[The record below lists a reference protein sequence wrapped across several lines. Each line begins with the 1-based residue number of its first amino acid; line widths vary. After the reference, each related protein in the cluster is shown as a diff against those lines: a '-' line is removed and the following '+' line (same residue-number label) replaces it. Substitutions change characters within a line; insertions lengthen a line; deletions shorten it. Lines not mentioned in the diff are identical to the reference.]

1 MEQGTGTEAVSD
13 AGAALEAEAAGAP
26 VPVAAVVAPREGR
39 GLRRFRARWLSL
51 LAATAIALYVCWL
64 MLLPFLEVLMWAA
77 VLAIIFYPVHLWI
90 VRRTGRPG
98 WAALLSCLLVV
109 GTLVVPLAGVT
120 LAVVNEA
127 RDAASYVQGHADEL
141 LSRQSPFVR
150 FVNRYVVD
158 LDRVPVPVGPGDVQ
172 GPPAP
177 TAATTRPVVAMRVW
191 LADQLRNMGGVIAGG
206 AVTGVTFALGTVLK
220 VIFVLFTL
228 YYLFRD
234 GERIKTAMFSS

>member
-39 GLRRFRARWLSL
+39 GLRRFRARWLAL

-64 MLLPFLEVLMWAA
+64 MLAPFVEVLMWAA
-77 VLAIIFYPVHLWI
+77 VLAIVFYPVHLWI

-109 GTLVVPLAGVT
+109 GVIVIPLAGVT
-120 LAVVNEA
+120 LAVINEA
-127 RDAASYVQGHADEL
+127 RDTADYVQKNADEL
-141 LSRQSPFVR
+141 LSPRSKFVG
-150 FVNRYVVD
+150 FVKRWVVD
-158 LDRVPVPVGPGDVQ
+158 LDQVRIPVSADVQ

-177 TAATTRPVVAMRVW
+177 AAATTRPVVAMRVW
-191 LADQLRNMGGVIAGG
+191 LVDQLRTMGTTIAGG
-206 AVTGVTFALGTVLK
+206 AVTGVTFALSTVLK
-220 VIFVLFTL
+220 IIF
-228 YYLFRD
+228 
-234 GERIKTAMFSS
+234 